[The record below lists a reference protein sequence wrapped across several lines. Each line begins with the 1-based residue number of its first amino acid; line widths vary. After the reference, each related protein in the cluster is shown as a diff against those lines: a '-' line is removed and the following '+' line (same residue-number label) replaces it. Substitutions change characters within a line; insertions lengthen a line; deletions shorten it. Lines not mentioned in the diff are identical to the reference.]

1 MNRFLLPL
9 LGIIALCLVFL
20 VIKQNYFSAADTANS
35 NSGLTRAQNNIEVQ
49 AQKIDLKKT
58 VNESGQ

>member
-1 MNRFLLPL
+1 MNRFLFPL
-9 LGIIALCLVFL
+9 LGIIALCLVFW
-20 VIKQNYFSAADTANS
+20 VIKQNYFSAAETANS
-35 NSGLTRAQNNIEVQ
+35 NSDLTRAKSNVEVQ